1 MPISRDT
8 NLLDSGTY
16 QLGTRASAPTDLQ
29 ALRDGPYSL
38 HHILPYRY
46 PLFVGFLAETYATK
60 YGGNTPNWP
69 GGSTDQIA
77 KQTAGIL
84 NVVSRFG
91 SEQHTIPSKF
101 AWMGPNLFQ
110 GPSGNLRV
118 DDPGSNPEERKPISY
133 RPAVWDALMKVADK
147 VNGLVSTL
155 GSNNQGYT
163 VTTTKPLTVGD
174 LEDLLNLLSPIADV
188 GHGNALSFTDTDWIV
203 MSTSDPGF
211 SKDFLP
217 NAMVSVAVKQ
227 RFSALPRNKIQNFR
241 PSYSG
246 ATTDLTPR
254 LWRLRQSTEPIPTDV
269 IKGPRLQ

>member
-46 PLFVGFLAETYATK
+46 PLFVGFLADTYATK

-77 KQTAGIL
+77 KQTAGVL

-110 GPSGNLRV
+110 GPSGNLRL

-133 RPAVWDALMKVADK
+133 RPAVWDALKKVADK

-246 ATTDLTPR
+246 ATTDPTPR
-254 LWRLRQSTEPIPTDV
+254 LWRLRQSTETIPTDV